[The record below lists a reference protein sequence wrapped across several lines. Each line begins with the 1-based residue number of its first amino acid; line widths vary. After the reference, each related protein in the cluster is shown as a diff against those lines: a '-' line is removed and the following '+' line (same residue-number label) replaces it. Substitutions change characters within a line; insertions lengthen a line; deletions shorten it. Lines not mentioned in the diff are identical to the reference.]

1 MPIVV
6 VVDTNVL
13 RYALEEEKKI
23 RESEETRRAYEVL
36 VKLLSS
42 GRAVIVFNPKTI
54 EEYSRHINAVRA
66 KLRKRMS
73 PAFSLLRIIMKS
85 KAIHVPL
92 EKHSFELTSSPP

>member
-1 MPIVV
+1 MPVVV

-23 RESEETRRAYEVL
+23 RENEENRKAYEVL
-36 VKLLSS
+36 VRLLSS

-66 KLRKRMS
+66 KLGKRMS
-73 PAFSLLRIIMKS
+73 PAFSS
-85 KAIHVPL
+85 C
-92 EKHSFELTSSPP
+92 ELS